1 MGRKARKIVVLK
13 TLVLIIK
20 GVTEDDF
27 ENFFW
32 AYHGLKSAGA
42 ALNDKIV
49 AGEIIDM
56 IIGP

>member
-1 MGRKARKIVVLK
+1 M
-13 TLVLIIK
+13 LIIK

-32 AYHGLKSAGA
+32 ALHGLKSAGA
-42 ALNDKIV
+42 AQNDNIV
-49 AGEIIDM
+49 SGKIIDF